1 MSPELVNRLT
11 GVGGIVVGL
20 LLAVVIMFFT
30 RGISR
35 RQHGLDERYLYCLTK
50 AKAFS
55 WNATTVSLA
64 MAWII
69 VVTLDGISLSFFI
82 VTALFVI
89 HCLSSLAANLYY
101 SARH

>member
-1 MSPELVNRLT
+1 MNPELLNRLT
-11 GVGGIVVGL
+11 GIGGIIVGL
-20 LLAVVIMFFT
+20 LLAVVIMFLA

-64 MAWII
+64 LAWII
-69 VVTLDGISLSFFI
+69 AVMLDGISLSFFMI
-82 VTALFVI
+82 TGLFVI
-89 HCLSSLAANLYY
+89 HCLSSLAANFYY
-101 SARH
+101 SARN